1 MKFAATL
8 QQIKRSLNVDFTV
21 QEWLF
26 DRRPDPSTGCK
37 VDNDVKRLCL
47 EELSHGL
54 VVANVPMAK
63 RQESRGVRM
72 LQQLL
77 DIRLFHG
84 WSIEIIKIIHA
95 DNALAGSTQ
104 ACTEV

>member
-1 MKFAATL
+1 
-8 QQIKRSLNVDFTV
+8 
-21 QEWLF
+21 
-26 DRRPDPSTGCK
+26 
-37 VDNDVKRLCL
+37 
-47 EELSHGL
+47 
-54 VVANVPMAK
+54 MAK

-84 WSIEIIKIIHA
+84 WSIEIIKIIHTN
-95 DNALAGSTQ
+95 NASAGSTQ